1 MLGLHF
7 STNLKDIPHINFTET
22 LQKIKKEMGN
32 WKSRLLTPFGRITL
46 IKTLFLPKLIH
57 LFMSLPVPNALLKE
71 INSLMYEFLWDS
83 KPDKVKRKTI
93 CAEYSNGGLR
103 MTDIFNFEKAL
114 KLSWIRKI
122 VQQTNSHWK
131 SLLIDNGYNI
141 NSIPIMGGSY
151 PFYSRLQENKF
162 WNKVFD
168 YWKNFCEK
176 QQPTSN
182 IHILNSCLWYN
193 FQLSNGSI
201 ITHTEMC
208 KMYNLAIS
216 VFDYHRVKLMIKSFI
231 NKYKTNNIF
240 TMSRPFLPFHVRTI
254 FQSPSGSKD
263 FYKIFMQYE
272 ADEPICKEIWSKNIN
287 FYINDEIWQN
297 IFKACIKSVI
307 DNDLVWFQ
315 YKILFN
321 ILDTNEYL
329 YKIKI
334 SNSNLCRLCGECP
347 ETILHLFAQCKE
359 VQDLWQNLNS
369 WIRNKLSIHIDFLDS
384 RKILGYEDYDTH
396 FWPQKRLESKFKE
409 QKTLAIINQTEIRFN
424 KRWEVW
430 QNLFT

>member
-1 MLGLHF
+1 
-7 STNLKDIPHINFTET
+7 
-22 LQKIKKEMGN
+22 
-32 WKSRLLTPFGRITL
+32 
-46 IKTLFLPKLIH
+46 
-57 LFMSLPVPNALLKE
+57 
-71 INSLMYEFLWDS
+71 
-83 KPDKVKRKTI
+83 
-93 CAEYSNGGLR
+93 
-103 MTDIFNFEKAL
+103 
-114 KLSWIRKI
+114 
-122 VQQTNSHWK
+122 
-131 SLLIDNGYNI
+131 
-141 NSIPIMGGSY
+141 
-151 PFYSRLQENKF
+151 
-162 WNKVFD
+162 
-168 YWKNFCEK
+168 
-176 QQPTSN
+176 
-182 IHILNSCLWYN
+182 
-193 FQLSNGSI
+193 
-201 ITHTEMC
+201 MC

-272 ADEPICKEIWSKNIN
+272 AAEPICKEIWSKKIN
-287 FYINDEIWQN
+287 FYINEKIWQN

-369 WIRNKLSIHIDFLDS
+369 WIRNKLSIHIDLLDS

-396 FWPQKRLESKFKE
+396 FWPLNFILTNVRNYIFWCSKYNFKINIYFLQKRLESKFKE